1 MKEIIHL
8 LFILS
13 FLGNLGHIF
22 DALEEIIRYG
32 EHLNP
37 CEMHE

>member
-1 MKEIIHL
+1 VVV
-8 LFILS
+8 FILQY
-13 FLGNLGHIF
+13 LGNVCHLVN
-22 DALEEIIRYG
+22 APEEIIRYV